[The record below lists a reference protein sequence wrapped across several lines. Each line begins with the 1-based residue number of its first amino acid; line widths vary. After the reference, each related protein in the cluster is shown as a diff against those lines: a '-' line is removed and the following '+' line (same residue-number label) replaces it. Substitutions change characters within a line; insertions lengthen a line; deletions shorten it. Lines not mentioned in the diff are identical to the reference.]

1 MKSRQEKK
9 NSLKLLWYKIHFLCP
24 QFQLMSEILK
34 SWRKIILFFKRNG
47 VFLSFF
53 FFFFSRNNQTQE
65 ILYSIFISKSWGP
78 TCCSCGCDSFD
89 EWEKRL
95 GYSSFKSSSD
105 GHSCSG
111 LGFPLTSY
119 NKSQNN
125 TSTFQLSGL
134 ARVFE
139 YTVYRGFLNRVY
151 GILQLKYG
159 YWVYHFLW
167 ISGIK
172 YTWV

>member
-1 MKSRQEKK
+1 MIQNTFPVPPVSAYEWNLEKLKK
-9 NSLKLLWYKIHFLCP
+9 NHTFFLTEWC
-24 QFQLMSEILK
+24 
-34 SWRKIILFFKRNG
+34 FFE
-47 VFLSFF
+47 F

-95 GYSSFKSSSD
+95 GYSSFQSTSD
-105 GHSCSG
+105 DHSCSG

-151 GILQLKYG
+151 GIYCSLNT
-159 YWVYHFLW
+159 
-167 ISGIK
+167 GIR
-172 YTWV
+172 YITFFECQV